1 MSVIIGE
8 ISYTNIL
15 PFFYYLDREKLKEQN
30 CSFVP
35 QVPAQ
40 LNQAMSAGE
49 IDVGGISSFAYA
61 DNADRFTL
69 MPNLS
74 VTSYGPV
81 GSIFL
86 FSKKPLQQLGEAN
99 IALTSSSASSVHLLK
114 IILEHFYS
122 LKLSYTT
129 MRPHLKTML
138 VEHDAC
144 LLIGDDAIVAKRE
157 VGGSY
162 HCYDLGDLWFEHTGL
177 PMTFAVFAVR
187 NETLSEHTS
196 LLGAVY
202 RSFLESKRMSETN
215 QYQLMIDDILKTHG
229 GEKAFWVKYFHNLCN
244 DFGEQE
250 QKGLSYY
257 FELLYQ
263 MGYLSNQVKTL
274 NIWDPA
280 RVVK

>member
-15 PFFYYLDREKLKEQN
+15 PFFYYLDRDKLQRQQ

-40 LNQAMSAGE
+40 LNQAMAAGK

-61 DNADRFTL
+61 ENSTHFTL
-69 MPNLS
+69 LPNLS

-86 FSKKPLQQLGEAN
+86 FSKKPLQQLGGAK
-99 IALTSSSASSVHLLK
+99 IALTSSSATSVNLLK
-114 IILEHFYS
+114 VVLEHFYS
-122 LKLSYTT
+122 LEVSYTT
-129 MRPHLKTML
+129 MTPDLKKML

-144 LLIGDDAIVAKRE
+144 LLIGDDAILAKHE
-157 VGGSY
+157 VGKSY
-162 HCYDLGDLWFEHTGL
+162 YCYDLGDIWYKHTGL

-187 NETLSEHTS
+187 NETLNEHPS
-196 LLGAVY
+196 LIGAVY
-202 RSFLESKRMSETN
+202 RSFLESKKMSETN
-215 QYQLMIDDILKTHG
+215 QYELMIDDILKTHG
-229 GEKAFWVKYFHNLCN
+229 GEKKFWDMYFQNLCN

-250 QKGLSYY
+250 QKGLDY
-257 FELLYQ
+257 FYELLFQ
-263 MGYLSNQVKTL
+263 MGYLPNQVKTL
-274 NIWDPA
+274 NIWDAA
-280 RVVK
+280 RIVE